1 MLKNEAFRIIKVRDV
16 KNVFGIDALM
26 AVEMSMEN
34 KTGLSG
40 DYMAIKTKD
49 DIMLF
54 KRGVDDQEEV
64 YVGTI
69 VT

>member
-26 AVEMSMEN
+26 AVEMALNRE
-34 KTGLSG
+34 TGLSG

>member
-1 MLKNEAFRIIKVRDV
+1 MFRMIKIQDV
-16 KNVFGIDALM
+16 KQVFGVEAQE